1 MSREIMIK
9 DKSIEEAR
17 AEIHFTRKM
26 NACPIDFSPFQSSN
40 PRENRTRQFLNR
52 FLGQWEDYVI

>member
-1 MSREIMIK
+1 MIK

-40 PRENRTRQFLNR
+40 PREDRTRQFLNR
-52 FLGQWEDYVI
+52 FLGQWEVYVI